1 MAFVG
6 KPDGKSALGKSCDK
20 REVNNKI
27 NIKRRKGVE
36 CGLD

>member
-1 MAFVG
+1 MVFVG
-6 KPDGKSALGKSCDK
+6 KIDGKSALGRPRDK

-27 NIKRRKGVE
+27 NIKRRKVME